1 MTTKAYIKYKLNDK
15 FHFQLK
21 KTCFNNKKTKKKN
34 SLKKMKRI
42 LKNISARMQ
51 ILSFSHING
60 IVYDP

>member
-1 MTTKAYIKYKLNDK
+1 MINFTFNI
-15 FHFQLK
+15 K